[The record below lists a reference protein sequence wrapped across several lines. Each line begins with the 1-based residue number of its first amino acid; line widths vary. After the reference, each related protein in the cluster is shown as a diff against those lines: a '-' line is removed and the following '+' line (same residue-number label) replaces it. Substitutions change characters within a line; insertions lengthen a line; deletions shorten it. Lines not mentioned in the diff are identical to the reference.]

1 MLLIVYVLHVVNTIH
16 ICISVCNALFHW
28 LIKTCSKYNLENLA
42 LRKPTWENNPW
53 PHNEN
58 FKTANAVDGKYTDR
72 TAGGGQCTI
81 SDDGKHTAEWRVDLG
96 SVVSIRRIDIYY
108 RIERI
113 ST

>member
-16 ICISVCNALFHW
+16 ISISVCNAFFHR

-42 LRKPTWENNPW
+42 LRKPTWENNLW
-53 PHNEN
+53 PDNEN
-58 FKTANAVDGKYTDR
+58 FKTANAVDGRYTDR
-72 TAGGGQCTI
+72 TAGGCQCTI